1 MIVKSEAI
9 VLRTMK
15 YRESSRIATLFTKE
29 IGKISVLAK
38 GARDGKSRLGGALQ
52 PMNHVGVLFYRKESR
67 DLQLLTQCDLARSF
81 PGLSSDLDKMAAAM
95 AAVELTDAVSP
106 PEEPNG
112 RLFDLLSSTLDAV
125 SRATKQP
132 GNALYYFELHLLGI
146 IGFRPDMRVCAVCRK
161 PVDPRAGGSG
171 VHMSPN
177 GILCPVCS
185 GKGLGLET
193 LSPAVLAVL
202 QRLQETGDPASA
214 TRMVLNTRVRGEIA
228 GVLRRFLLGH
238 VEGLRTLRS
247 ETVFSS
253 IL

>member
-1 MIVKSEAI
+1 VIVKSEAI

-15 YRESSRIATLFTKE
+15 YRETSRIATLYTKE

-38 GARDGKSRLGGALQ
+38 GARDGRSRLGGALQ
-52 PMNHVGVLFYRKESR
+52 PMNHVGVLFYMKETR

-81 PGLSSDLDKMAAAM
+81 PGLTTDLDRMAAAM

-106 PEEPNG
+106 PEEPN
-112 RLFDLLSSTLDAV
+112 RQLFELLSSTLDAV
-125 SRATKQP
+125 SRATNQP

-146 IGFRPDMRVCAVCRK
+146 IGFRPDMRHCANCRK

-171 VHMSPN
+171 VHMTAN
-177 GILCPVCS
+177 GILGPECS
-185 GKGLGLET
+185 GKGLGLEF
-193 LSPAVLAVL
+193 LSPAALAVL
-202 QRLQETGDPASA
+202 QRLQETADPVSA
-214 TRMVLNTRVRGEIA
+214 THLVLNSRVRGEIA

-247 ETVFSS
+247 ESVFSS
-253 IL
+253 LR